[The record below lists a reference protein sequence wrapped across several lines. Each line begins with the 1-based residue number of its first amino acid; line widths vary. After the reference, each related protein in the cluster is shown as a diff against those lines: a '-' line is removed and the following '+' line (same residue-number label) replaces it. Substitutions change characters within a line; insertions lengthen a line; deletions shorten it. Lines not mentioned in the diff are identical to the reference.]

1 MRAIARA
8 LLIFPVFLFP
18 ASSASAQQKS
28 GSVDPKAASILA
40 SSLQAM
46 GGVNLAGITS
56 TQITMQV
63 TDPDGTTGTAT
74 ILTQGFR
81 NMRMEWRGSDGD
93 STFVTNAT
101 TAASEDSGGHIAKM
115 SPLSAAGGNI
125 TNIPLLSILGQ
136 WSTTGMKVT
145 YIGEETVNGASVY
158 HIQIARPL
166 DPKLGLG
173 SYDAPCD
180 LYISAQSLL
189 PVELVFPLRAPADLR
204 VISRMT
210 AQYSN
215 YQSVSGTLI
224 PYKVTYSVGKRLMET
239 AQVTQ
244 FAINVATSSSD
255 FQLGGQQ

>member
-1 MRAIARA
+1 MRAIAKA
-8 LLIFPVFLFP
+8 LLIFSVFLFP
-18 ASSASAQQKS
+18 FSSASAQQTS
-28 GSVDPKAASILA
+28 GSVDPKAATILA
-40 SSLQAM
+40 GSLRAM
-46 GGVNLAGITS
+46 GGVNLAGISS
-56 TQITMQV
+56 TQMTVQV

-81 NMRMEWRGSDGD
+81 NMRMDWHGSDGD
-93 STFVTNAT
+93 STFVTSAT

-115 SPLSAAGGNI
+115 SPLSAGEGNI

-136 WSTTGMKVT
+136 WTATGMKVT
-145 YIGEETVNGASVY
+145 YIGEETMSGGSVY
-158 HIQIARPL
+158 HIRIERPL
-166 DPKLGLG
+166 DPNMGLG

-215 YQSVSGTLI
+215 YQSVSGILI
-224 PYKVTYSVGKRLMET
+224 PYKVTYSVGKTLMET
-239 AQVTQ
+239 DQVTQ

-255 FQLGGQQ
+255 FQLGGQ